1 MDNKSP
7 ILGQLRTESPSSG
20 KKNFLAIALVLSLS
34 LNAYFLWFDKDQN
47 STPTAE
53 ASLPQIVKPAV
64 KTIETENASLLRDKA
79 SDSTVSTDDTKKNFE
94 VAKASFEPIESVKRG
109 AVRALSFKIK
119 SSLNYSLCRIISK
132 ENGCRQLAAY
142 ISRLLTWNININKEM
157 RKGDLVRVIYEEL
170 NNQDKFHVLKLSYQ
184 SAYHGKIFS
193 FSFYHIPGRKYGAY
207 FDKKGREVS
216 PRILDKQ
223 APIKDYI
230 EITSLPGD
238 YRKGRFSGHRGTDFK
253 AHVGTPI
260 YASFEGKVVRRNWNT
275 RVNGYCLEID
285 HPKKGVITRYLHLSR
300 ALVKRGEYVKQG
312 QKVGESGN
320 TGRSFAPHLHY
331 EVQQRNGKKKF
342 IHPFKS
348 KTHQFV
354 KQDVPSARKDE
365 FLKTAAGYESLFEDS

>member
-1 MDNKSP
+1 MN
-7 ILGQLRTESPSSG
+7 I
-20 KKNFLAIALVLSLS
+20 
-34 LNAYFLWFDKDQN
+34 YFLWFDKGQN
-47 STPTAE
+47 STPNAE
-53 ASLPQIVKPAV
+53 ASLPQEVKPVVQTKAPEEAKPLPEKV
-64 KTIETENASLLRDKA
+64 LTSSTEKY
-79 SDSTVSTDDTKKNFE
+79 E
-94 VAKASFEPIESVKRG
+94 VAKASFEPIESAQSGTVK
-109 AVRALSFKIK
+109 ALSFKIK
-119 SSLNYSLCRIISK
+119 NSLNYSLCRIMSK

-170 NNQDKFHVLKLSYQ
+170 ENQDKFHVLKLSYR
-184 SAYHGKIFS
+184 SAYHGQTFS
-193 FSFYHIPGRKYGAY
+193 FSFYHIPGKKYGGY
-207 FDKKGREVS
+207 FDGKGREIS
-216 PRILDKQ
+216 PRIVDKE

-260 YASFEGKVVRRNWNT
+260 YSSFEGKVIRRNWNT

-285 HPKKGVITRYLHLSR
+285 HPRKGVITRYLHLSR
-300 ALVKRGEYVKQG
+300 VLVKRGEFVKQG

-320 TGRSFAPHLHY
+320 TGRSYAPHLHY
-331 EVQQRNGKKKF
+331 EVQQRRGKKKF

-354 KQDVPSARKDE
+354 KQEVPPARKDE
-365 FLKTAAGYESLFEDS
+365 FLKTAIDYDSLFEDS

>member
-1 MDNKSP
+1 MS
-7 ILGQLRTESPSSG
+7 
-20 KKNFLAIALVLSLS
+20 
-34 LNAYFLWFDKDQN
+34 KD
-47 STPTAE
+47 
-53 ASLPQIVKPAV
+53 
-64 KTIETENASLLRDKA
+64 
-79 SDSTVSTDDTKKNFE
+79 
-94 VAKASFEPIESVKRG
+94 
-109 AVRALSFKIK
+109 
-119 SSLNYSLCRIISK
+119 
-132 ENGCRQLAAY
+132 NGCRQLAAY

-170 NNQDKFHVLKLSYQ
+170 DNQDKFHVLKLSYQ
-184 SAYHGKIFS
+184 SAFHGKTFS
-193 FSFYHIPGRKYGAY
+193 FSFYHIPGKKYGGY
-207 FDKKGREVS
+207 FDNKGREVS
-216 PRILDKQ
+216 PRIVDKE

-260 YASFEGKVVRRNWNT
+260 YSSFEGKVIRRNWNT

-285 HPKKGVITRYLHLSR
+285 HPRKGVITRYLHLSR

-320 TGRSFAPHLHY
+320 TGRSYAPHLHY
-331 EVQQRNGKKKF
+331 EVQQRSGKKKF

-354 KQDVPSARKDE
+354 KQEVPPARKDE
-365 FLKTAAGYESLFEDS
+365 FLKTASGYDSLFEDS

>member
-7 ILGQLRTESPSSG
+7 ILDQIGTGKPSGS
-20 KKNFLAIALVLSLS
+20 KKNFLTLALILSVS
-34 LNAYFLWFDKDQN
+34 LNIYLLWFDKDQT
-47 STPTAE
+47 STPNAE
-53 ASLPQIVKPAV
+53 ASLPQEVKPVVQTKAPEEAKPLPEKV
-64 KTIETENASLLRDKA
+64 LTSSTEKY
-79 SDSTVSTDDTKKNFE
+79 E
-94 VAKASFEPIESVKRG
+94 VAKASFEPIESAQSGTVK
-109 AVRALSFKIK
+109 ALSFKIK
-119 SSLNYSLCRIISK
+119 NSLNYSLCRIMSK

-170 NNQDKFHVLKLSYQ
+170 ENQDKFHVLKLSYR
-184 SAYHGKIFS
+184 SAYHGQTFS
-193 FSFYHIPGRKYGAY
+193 FSFYHIPGKKYGGY
-207 FDKKGREVS
+207 FDGKGREIS
-216 PRILDKQ
+216 PRIVDKE

-260 YASFEGKVVRRNWNT
+260 YSSFEGKVIRRNWNT

-285 HPKKGVITRYLHLSR
+285 HPRKGVITRYLHLSR
-300 ALVKRGEYVKQG
+300 VLVKRGEFVKQG

-320 TGRSFAPHLHY
+320 TGRSYAPHLHY
-331 EVQQRNGKKKF
+331 EVQQRRGKKKF

-354 KQDVPSARKDE
+354 KQEVPPARKDE
-365 FLKTAAGYESLFEDS
+365 FLKTAIDYDSLFEDS